1 MKVNDICAIRVK
13 KFIFRQN
20 VFLNVSDEFF
30 DEDILIKNIY
40 DMLCDRIK
48 NLEIVLDKHNNLSV
62 NGMVDKY
69 SIISEIIT
77 AIEYM
82 GTNYGLCF
90 YELLKTKKNYYDSEK
105 FDLLNMH
112 YSKIIATLIL
122 IIQWL

>member
-1 MKVNDICAIRVK
+1 MKVNNICAIRVK

-20 VFLNVSDEFF
+20 VFLNVSDELF
-30 DEDILIKNIY
+30 DGDKNIY

-62 NGMVDKY
+62 NGMVDKS
-69 SIISEIIT
+69 SIIREIII